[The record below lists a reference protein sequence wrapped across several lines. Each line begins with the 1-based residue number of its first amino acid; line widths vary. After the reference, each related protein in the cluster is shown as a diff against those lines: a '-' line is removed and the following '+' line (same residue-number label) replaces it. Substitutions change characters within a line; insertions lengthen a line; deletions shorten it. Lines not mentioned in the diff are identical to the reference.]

1 MAIAATPITR
11 SRDLLDLLRQ
21 IVPPQEKAVEIYR
34 RLLAINE
41 LSGSMNVARS
51 VDSLRRLLAAYF
63 LEYLPSDAVRLCILD
78 GARYRRVRLS
88 GPEVP
93 ASESVIPLTNG
104 VAGSVIK
111 SKTPVWIPDT
121 HPARKSRRF
130 AGVASDTLAR
140 SLVVIPFTA
149 MKRVVGCLEMISNRP
164 NRFDE
169 IEYHLGLLVASHL
182 SSALENILTRRE
194 LATANARLKD
204 HDVRLT
210 QLNEKLQ
217 QLAHTDEGTG
227 LFNKRRL
234 FERLDMEVARARR
247 YGEILS
253 CLMIDIDDFKQINDT
268 HGHQAGDQVLRQ
280 VGALLQRSLRVTD
293 FIARYGGE
301 EFTVLLP
308 RTNSAGAYRV
318 AENLRSIFMSHEFV
332 LPAKRVHLTIS
343 IGVACCTRF
352 DLLDSQQVIR
362 LADNALYRAKRG
374 GKNQACYADE
384 NELPAEEV
392 RILSN
397 GETGLTHRQT
407 DRAVCSSAG
416 N

>member
-21 IVPPQEKAVEIYR
+21 TVLPQEKAVEIYR
-34 RLLAINE
+34 RLLAINQ
-41 LSGSMNVARS
+41 LSGSMSVARN
-51 VDSLRRLLAAYF
+51 VDSIRRLLAAYF
-63 LEYLPSDAVRLCILD
+63 LECLPDDPVRLCILD
-78 GARYRRVRLS
+78 GAKYRRVRLS

-93 ASESVIPLTNG
+93 ANESMVPLNSG

-111 SKTPVWIPDT
+111 SKTPLWIPDT
-121 HPARKSRRF
+121 HPVHKARKF
-130 AGVASDTLAR
+130 AGVAANTLAR
-140 SLVVIPFTA
+140 SIMVLPFSA
-149 MKRVVGCLEMISNRP
+149 MKRVVGCLEIISNRP
-164 NRFDE
+164 NRYDE
-169 IEYHLGLLVASHL
+169 IEYHLGLLVAAHL
-182 SSALENILTRRE
+182 SSALENILTRQE

-204 HDVRLT
+204 HDLRLT

-217 QLAHTDEGTG
+217 QLAHTDEATG

-253 CLMIDIDDFKQINDT
+253 CLMIDIDDFKQINDI

-280 VGALLQRSLRVTD
+280 VGSLLQRSLRVTD

-318 AENLRSIFMSHEFV
+318 AENLRSTFMSHEFS
-332 LPAKRVHLTIS
+332 LPSTTVHLTIS
-343 IGVACCTRF
+343 IGVTCCSTF
-352 DLLDSQQVIR
+352 DGLDSGQVI
-362 LADNALYRAKRG
+362 LLSDNALYRAKRG
-374 GKNQACYADE
+374 GKNQVCFADE
-384 NELPAEEV
+384 SELSAEEV

-397 GETGLTHRQT
+397 Q
-407 DRAVCSSAG
+407 
-416 N
+416 